1 MKKRNVIP
9 GTTKEAFEAGMT
21 VFQMLDELAYNYGY
35 KNGAQD
41 LIGEEPAANKELL
54 DIVYEELAKVMEAYE
69 KEQEEKRKLEKK
81 LREEI
86 RKELLAE
93 INKAYQ

>member
-1 MKKRNVIP
+1 MVARIDP
-9 GTTKEAFEAGMT
+9 LGDGYQAGMLI
-21 VFQMLDELAYNYGY
+21 FQMLDELAKAYGY

-69 KEQEEKRKLEKK
+69 KEQGEKRKLEEK